1 MSLSDHDI
9 ELLAA
14 RVRLH
19 FEPRLR
25 ATAYGLA
32 LPLARACGS
41 RIKDL
46 RPETKLCELQQWI
59 SLSEEG
65 PAEKFVL
72 SHSIV
77 ALLKEISHATAAQT
91 PTRAR
96 LHTGR
101 ARRVAGEL
109 FQAARRRVVL
119 RELMLRPGRTTF
131 LDWVE
136 SRAGV
141 RRSAE
146 AKLRTVSLA

>member
-1 MSLSDHDI
+1 MPLSDRDI

-46 RPETKLCELQQWI
+46 RPETKLCELRQWI
-59 SLSEEG
+59 SLSEV
-65 PAEKFVL
+65 PPEKFVL
-72 SHSIV
+72 SNDMV
-77 ALLKEISHATAAQT
+77 ALLREIGRATAAQT
-91 PTRAR
+91 PTRTR
-96 LHTGR
+96 LYTGR
-101 ARRVAGEL
+101 ARRVACGL
-109 FQAARRRVVL
+109 FEAVRGRVVL
-119 RELMLRPGRTTF
+119 RELMLRAGRTTF
-131 LDWVE
+131 RDWVE

-141 RRSAE
+141 RHSAE
-146 AKLRTVSLA
+146 AKPQTVSFA

>member
-46 RPETKLCELQQWI
+46 RPETKLCELRQWI
-59 SLSEEG
+59 SLSEI
-65 PAEKFVL
+65 PTEKFAL
-72 SHSIV
+72 SHDIV
-77 ALLKEISHATAAQT
+77 SLLREISRATSAQT
-91 PTRAR
+91 PTRTR

-101 ARRVAGEL
+101 ARRVACGL
-109 FQAARRRVVL
+109 FEAARRRVFL

-131 LDWVE
+131 RDWVE
-136 SRAGV
+136 SRAKV
-141 RRSAE
+141 RRRSD
-146 AKLRTVSLA
+146 AKLAPLSLG